1 MQTSPFADNTVA
13 ESVTKIAIIAGE
25 SSGDI
30 LGAGLI
36 KQLKKHFPHAEFEGI
51 AGDLMQAGGCKSLYP
66 MESLAVMGIVPILK
80 RLPELLKMRRELA
93 KRWIESPPDMF
104 IGIDAPEF
112 NIGLEKKLKANNIKT
127 IHYVSP
133 SVWA

>member
-36 KQLKKHFPHAEFEGI
+36 KQLKNTS
-51 AGDLMQAGGCKSLYP
+51 LMPS
-66 MESLAVMGIVPILK
+66 
-80 RLPELLKMRRELA
+80 
-93 KRWIESPPDMF
+93 
-104 IGIDAPEF
+104 
-112 NIGLEKKLKANNIKT
+112 LKALLAI
-127 IHYVSP
+127 
-133 SVWA
+133 